1 MIIEGNTTIRDLN
14 RAQEWDL
21 PDTEANTI
29 AGLVIHEAQNIPSVG
44 QVFNFHG
51 FRIEIIE
58 KKGNRLTKLGI
69 NSTKEE

>member
-58 KKGNRLTKLGI
+58 KKENRLTKLGI